1 MKLCGSITRYLKKS
15 SIIRRGSKSYY
26 STVMSTLATPQKA
39 TETTEK
45 VSANQVV
52 LEESIKAGREL
63 FNKLGRP
70 TKIVAPMVDGSEL
83 AWRIISRRYGAEL
96 CYSPMLH
103 SRLFSQ
109 DKKFRDQ
116 FICEMDGQPGLDRPL
131 IIQFCANDPDVLLNA
146 AKYVVGKCD
155 AVDINFGCPQ
165 GIAKK
170 GHYGSFL
177 MEEWDLVYRLI
188 NKLAVELGDTL
199 PVTAKIRVFEDWSKS
214 LEYAKMCLRA
224 GAKFLTIHGRTRE
237 MKGQITGLANWNL
250 VKYLRENLP
259 EGTVFIS
266 NGNILYPDDIDR
278 CINEIGCDA
287 VMSAEA
293 NLSNPGVFWTKTD
306 DKEKLFPRVDK
317 FMREYYE
324 VVKSCQGTES
334 KRCMKTHMFKS
345 LKTFLP
351 YHTDVRAEIAKLT
364 KNSSFEEI
372 EKVIV
377 MMEDIVEDIFKKENI
392 AELDEIKIGEVQA
405 WGGRYREVPYWRLQP
420 FFRKVDGVNGK
431 DLVGEALEKI
441 QKQTTEQQAL
451 LQDKKRKLEDADSE
465 ERSEPKVAK
474 IAT

>member
-1 MKLCGSITRYLKKS
+1 M
-15 SIIRRGSKSYY
+15 SKEP
-26 STVMSTLATPQKA
+26 TKN
-39 TETTEK
+39 TEI
-45 VSANQVV
+45 N
-52 LEESIKAGREL
+52 LEESIRAGREL

-83 AWRIISRRYGAEL
+83 AWRIISRKYGAEL

-103 SRLFSQ
+103 SRLFSE

-116 FICEMDGQPGLDRPL
+116 FICEMDGKPGLDRPL
-131 IIQFCANDPDVLLNA
+131 IIQFCANDPDVLLKA

-188 NKLAVELGDTL
+188 NKLATELGNEL
-199 PVTAKIRVFEDWSKS
+199 PVTAKIRVFDDWSKS
-214 LEYAKMCLRA
+214 LEYAKMCLKA
-224 GAKFLTIHGRTRE
+224 GAKFLTVHGRTRE
-237 MKGQITGLANWNL
+237 MKGQNTGLANWKL
-250 VKYLRENLP
+250 IAYLRENLP

-278 CINEIGCDA
+278 CIEEIKCDA

-293 NLSNPGVFWTKTD
+293 NLCNPGVFWTKD
-306 DKEKLFPRVDK
+306 NDKEKLFPRVDV
-317 FMREYYE
+317 FMREYFDI
-324 VVKSCQGTES
+324 VKSCAGTES
-334 KRCMKTHMFKS
+334 KRCMKTHMFKA

-351 YHTDVRAEIAKLT
+351 HHTDVRTEIAKLT

-377 MMEDIVEDIFKKENI
+377 MIENIVEEIFKKENI
-392 AELDEIKIGEVQA
+392 EELDEIKVGEVQE

-420 FFRKVDGVNGK
+420 HFRKVDGIEGK
-431 DLVGEALEKI
+431 EFIKGALEKVNE
-441 QKQTTEQQAL
+441 QTKEQQSKLGNNKRAL
-451 LQDKKRKLEDADSE
+451 AEDGVSV
-465 ERSEPKVAK
+465 EPPAKTAKVEV
-474 IAT
+474 